1 MNLIEPFT
9 SPIVDQK
16 TMRERVL
23 RLEEELL
30 KYPALEEQVTHH
42 FSPGVYV
49 RELFIPKGAMLTG
62 KIHREAHL
70 NIVTRGDISVLT
82 EHGVKR
88 VTGPCTL
95 MSSPGIKR
103 AGYAH
108 EDTIWMTVHANPD
121 NETDLV
127 KLEAR
132 FIAPDFKALEGIT
145 VEADKLCR
153 GPQ

>member
-1 MNLIEPFT
+1 MHDLIAAFQAPVSDT
-9 SPIVDQK
+9 R

-23 RLEEELL
+23 RLEAELR
-30 KYPALEEQVTHH
+30 KYPQAEEHVTHH

-49 RELFIPKGAMLTG
+49 RELFIPKGAILTG
-62 KIHREAHL
+62 KIHRHAHL
-70 NIVTRGDISVLT
+70 NIVPCGDISVLT
-82 EHGVKR
+82 EHGIRR

-103 AGYAH
+103 AGHAH

-121 NETDLV
+121 DETDLV
-127 KLEAR
+127 KLEER
-132 FIAPDFKALEGIT
+132 FIVPSFEALEGIT
-145 VEADKLCR
+145 VEADRCL